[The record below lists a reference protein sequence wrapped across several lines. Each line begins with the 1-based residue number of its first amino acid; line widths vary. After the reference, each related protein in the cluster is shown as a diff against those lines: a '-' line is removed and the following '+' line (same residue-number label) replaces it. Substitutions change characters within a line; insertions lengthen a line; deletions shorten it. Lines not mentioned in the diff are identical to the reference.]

1 MNALMRSVSDS
12 GVVAHR
18 NLLHVVRTPGSM
30 VAGVIQPVMFVL
42 LLAYVFGGSLGG
54 AQYREFLIGGIFAQ
68 TLLFNSSFTAV
79 GLANDLQ
86 KGIVDRYRSLP
97 MSRIA
102 VILGRT
108 LSDLATSSLSLLVT
122 AVCGLAIGWR
132 VTTGVS
138 EVLLGVALLLFF
150 AFATSWIGV
159 FIALSARSVEVAQ
172 SLGLVWLFPVAFVSG
187 AFVSI
192 EAMPAPLRVFAEW
205 NPVTAVASAARELF
219 GNAPPAGLVQPT
231 GWPADNP
238 VLYAAL
244 SSAAVIAVF
253 APLALRRYVLISAR

>member
-1 MNALMRSVSDS
+1 MNTLIKGVSDS

-18 NLLHVVRTPGSM
+18 NLLNVLRTPGS
-30 VAGVIQPVMFVL
+30 VVSGVIQPVMFVL
-42 LLAYVFGGSLGG
+42 LLAFVFGGSLGG
-54 AQYREFLIGGIFAQ
+54 VQYREFLIGGIFAQ

-97 MSRIA
+97 MARIA

-108 LSDLATSSLSLLVT
+108 FSDLATSSLSLLVT
-122 AVCGLAIGWR
+122 AVCGLLIGWR
-132 VTTGVS
+132 ATTGAS
-138 EVLLGVALLLFF
+138 EVVLGIALLLFF
-150 AFATSWIGV
+150 AFAMSWVGAFV
-159 FIALSARSVEVAQ
+159 ALTARSVEVAQ

-192 EAMPAPLRVFAEW
+192 QAMPAPLRVFAEW

-219 GNAPPAGLVQPT
+219 GNTPPADFARSP

-238 VLYAAL
+238 VLYAIL
-244 SSAAVIAVF
+244 SSSAVIAIF
-253 APLALRRYVLISAR
+253 APLAVRRYIRLSVR

>member
-1 MNALMRSVSDS
+1 MNVLMRSVSDS

-30 VAGVIQPVMFVL
+30 VSGVIQPVMFVL
-42 LLAYVFGGSLGG
+42 LLAFVFGGSLGG
-54 AQYREFLIGGIFAQ
+54 AEYREFLIGGIFAQ

-122 AVCGLAIGWR
+122 ALCGLLIGWR
-132 VTTGVS
+132 VTTGAS
-138 EVLLGVALLLFF
+138 EVVLGVALLLLF

-159 FIALSARSVEVAQ
+159 FIALTARSVEVAQ

-192 EAMPAPLRVFAEW
+192 EGMPAPLRVVAEW

-219 GNAPPAGLVQPT
+219 GNAPPPGLAQPT
-231 GWPADNP
+231 GWPAENA

-244 SSAAVIAVF
+244 SSVAIIAVF

>member
-1 MNALMRSVSDS
+1 MRSVSDS

-18 NLLHVVRTPGSM
+18 NLLNAVRTPGSL

-42 LLAYVFGGSLGG
+42 LLAFVFGGSLGG

-86 KGIVDRYRSLP
+86 KGMVDRYRSLP

-108 LSDLATSSLSLLVT
+108 LSDLATSSLSLAVT
-122 AVCGLAIGWR
+122 AVCGLAIGWG
-132 VTTGVS
+132 VTTGAG
-138 EVLLGVALLLFF
+138 EAVLGIALLLFF

-159 FIALSARSVEVAQ
+159 FIALTARSVEVAQ
-172 SLGLVWLFPVAFVSG
+172 SLGLIWLFPVAFVSG
-187 AFVSI
+187 AFVSVTS
-192 EAMPAPLRVFAEW
+192 MPGPLRLVAEW
-205 NPVTAVASAARELF
+205 NPVTAVAAASRELF
-219 GNAPPAGLVQPT
+219 GNSPPAGLEQPT
-231 GWPADNP
+231 GWPAENP
-238 VLYAAL
+238 VLYALL
-244 SSAAVIAVF
+244 SSAAIIAVF
-253 APLALRRYVLISAR
+253 APLALRRYVRISRR